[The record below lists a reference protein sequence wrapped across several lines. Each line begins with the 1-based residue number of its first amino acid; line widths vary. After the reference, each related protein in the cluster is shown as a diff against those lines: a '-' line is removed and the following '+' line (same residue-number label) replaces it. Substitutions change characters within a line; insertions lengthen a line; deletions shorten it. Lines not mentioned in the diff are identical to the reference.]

1 MPVYEV
7 DRGMGEGIIK
17 PHFCVP
23 LSRPNGFE
31 TNDCRINYD
40 DIWREGILC
49 LARILEQH
57 PRGARTKD
65 RKNQGEGE
73 REERYRWREQFDPN
87 LDTLVNARSLID
99 FSKLYF
105 LYET

>member
-1 MPVYEV
+1 MKVKRVEWLPVYEV

-49 LARILEQH
+49 LVPILEQH
-57 PRGARTKD
+57 PRGGTED
-65 RKNQGEGE
+65 REKLGRRRK
-73 REERYRWREQFDPN
+73 REEM
-87 LDTLVNARSLID
+87 ARAVRS
-99 FSKLYF
+99 
-105 LYET
+105 